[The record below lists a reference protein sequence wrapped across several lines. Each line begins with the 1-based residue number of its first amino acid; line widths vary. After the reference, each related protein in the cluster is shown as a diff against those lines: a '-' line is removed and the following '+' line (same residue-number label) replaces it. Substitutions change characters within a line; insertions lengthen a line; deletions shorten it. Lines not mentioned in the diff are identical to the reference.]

1 MKLFLTLFFAL
12 LPGVVMAQDADSIS
26 QGKQVFNRYCVLC
39 HGDGPGD
46 DGAPM
51 LPGTHAIYIK
61 YRGERPPLLEH
72 RTDINLE
79 FVKSVVRNGL
89 ASMPPF
95 RQTEVT
101 DGDLENIVAWF
112 DSVTDE

>member
-1 MKLFLTLFFAL
+1 MKILMITAL
-12 LPGVVMAQDADSIS
+12 SLIPSLLLAQNTDSVS
-26 QGKQVFNRYCVLC
+26 HGKEVFNRYCVLC

-61 YRGERPPLLEH
+61 YRGERPPLLEN
-72 RTDINLE
+72 RSDINLE

-101 DGDLENIVAWF
+101 DSDLEDIVAWF
-112 DSVTDE
+112 DSVSDE